1 MMLPRKRRR
10 INPPAKPTVPAAAPP
25 AAAAAS
31 AASTSSAN
39 GYAAEQQ
46 SEAEQREMQTVKRIE
61 EHLTRIYRQDREQS
75 SRTTASR
82 NGQKQPALQ
91 LKLLST
97 HMMLDNLALPYSEEN
112 QRLLRTLEQGRIP
125 WDVLRRHPDL
135 QAATEGK
142 YHDGSLVV
150 EVTDL
155 RAPEHEV
162 LGLERRTLTLNA
174 TDDDLLQDLAELE
187 LNAVL
192 NRGDAAWSPAFK
204 QRLEHVLIAA
214 TAAPLCLHA
223 TVAVGRL
230 SNAMQYN
237 RLKYNGAALRSAYVP
252 FSPVPVKAERYTG
265 ASHALPPVQH
275 ESSVD
280 GVPLGAK
287 DPNKKAARRKS
298 GAKGQAAAAAAA
310 QAAAFGGAAGQ
321 HAAAALA
328 AGADPLDELGLGSL
342 APQPIGGGKGGA
354 GDAGRGG
361 GGKLDGLDGVMSK
374 GGGGGG
380 GGGGKG
386 GGAKAEPKQPPLP
399 ALHDAPKP
407 PTPQVF
413 AQLCALHKHQSLH
426 EQKVQQAML
435 TQRHRS
441 ARTPPPGGAPL
452 PSPAGTRLQ
461 MQSMVQEA
469 VGGRDGGAAATLDEL
484 RKTARPPP
492 SASDVYSE
500 LVNAGHP
507 VNRSRAGMPVSL
519 RTAAEETHAPDP
531 HAMTGWPASAAQ
543 MIGLRHFQQLEVW
556 PPQADGSVAMCLSRC
571 EYAAASATP
580 SAQPGGDAQ
589 GQSRAATASPREDA
603 HVRAVAV
610 DFWVHGAARAR
621 ALVQQWQQILSPEAS
636 ARRVGTS
643 GSGWG
648 QPAVETPAPQQP
660 SPALQAQPPGVQQ
673 SPSFTANSPN
683 VAPPFP
689 IKTEL

>member
-1 MMLPRKRRR
+1 MVL
-10 INPPAKPTVPAAAPP
+10 VAAPP

-31 AASTSSAN
+31 VASTSSAN
-39 GYAAEQQ
+39 GHAAEQQ

-75 SRTTASR
+75 SRTTAAR

-97 HMMLDNLALPYSEEN
+97 HMALDNLALPYSEEN

-135 QAATEGK
+135 QAAAEGK

-162 LGLERRTLTLNA
+162 LGLERRTLTLSA

-204 QRLEHVLIAA
+204 QRLENVLITA

-252 FSPVPVKAERYTG
+252 FSPVPVKAERYTA
-265 ASHALPPVQH
+265 ASHALPPIQH
-275 ESSVD
+275 ESSAD

-287 DPNKKAARRKS
+287 DPNKKAARRSK
-298 GAKGQAAAAAAA
+298 GAKGQAAAAAAAAA

-321 HAAAALA
+321 HAAFGGA
-328 AGADPLDELGLGSL
+328 AGGDPLDELGLGSL
-342 APQPIGGGKGGA
+342 APQPMGGGGGKGGA
-354 GDAGRGG
+354 QPMGGGG
-361 GGKLDGLDGVMSK
+361 GGKLDGLDGGGGAK
-374 GGGGGG
+374 GGGGGA
-380 GGGGKG
+380 K
-386 GGAKAEPKQPPLP
+386 GGAKAEPKGPPLP

-407 PTPQVF
+407 PTQQIF
-413 AQLCALHKHQSLH
+413 AQLCALHKHQSVH

-441 ARTPPPGGAPL
+441 ARTPPPGGVPP
-452 PSPAGTRLQ
+452 PSPGGASQR
-461 MQSMVQEA
+461 MQSMVHETTGGQE
-469 VGGRDGGAAATLDEL
+469 GGAAATLDEL
-484 RKTARPPP
+484 RKTACAPPT
-492 SASDVYSE
+492 ASDVYSE
-500 LVNAGHP
+500 LVSAGHP
-507 VNRSRAGMPVSL
+507 VNRTRAGMPVSL

-531 HAMTGWPASAAQ
+531 HSMTGWAAQ
-543 MIGLRHFQQLEVW
+543 TVALRHFQQLEVW
-556 PPQADGSVAMCLSRC
+556 PPQPDGSVAMCLSRC
-571 EYAAASATP
+571 EYAATSAAP
-580 SAQPGGDAQ
+580 SAPPQPPPGGDAQ
-589 GQSRAATASPREDA
+589 LGQSRATTASPREDA

-643 GSGWG
+643 GAGWG
-648 QPAVETPAPQQP
+648 QAAVVGDAAPQQP
-660 SPALQAQPPGVQQ
+660 SPALQAQAPGVSQ